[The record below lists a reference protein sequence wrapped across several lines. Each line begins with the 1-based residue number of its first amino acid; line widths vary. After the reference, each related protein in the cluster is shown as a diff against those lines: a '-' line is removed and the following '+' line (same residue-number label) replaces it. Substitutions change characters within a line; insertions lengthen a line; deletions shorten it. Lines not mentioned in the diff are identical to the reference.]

1 MATPTPDSQPKV
13 LTKPPPLT
21 PEKEDA
27 LWKSRAQQLINENL
41 RSAGQDVTEETTKKT
56 SRLRAFWDYLKRLF
70 SSRREPASSTGEG
83 GSQERSRGSSETV
96 DADAPAEERAAD
108 KSAERQQEFSTKD
121 IAELSVESAEKLT
134 AHLLDLIVEDAKYR
148 EAYDK
153 KQLPVLEMLLE
164 KTDPKNAEKPAA
176 EKPPAEETSSE
187 KDRTSMD
194 AAERFGRGPVKEAA
208 DIGVSATLNASTD
221 DLRRA
226 TEFTQ
231 GLDSAKDPVKR
242 SPTLASP
249 GTPPLVPSVASYVLD
264 SNEFLMKKGAFDR
277 SNSSSGNS
285 IGGEPVSPATS
296 RATSPAPRKR
306 GRS

>member
-1 MATPTPDSQPKV
+1 MATPAPDSQPKV
-13 LTKPPPLT
+13 LTEPPPPLT

-41 RSAGQDVTEETTKKT
+41 RSAGQDVTEETTKKA

-70 SSRREPASSTGEG
+70 SSRREPASSTGGG

-96 DADAPAEERAAD
+96 DADAPAEERSAD

-134 AHLLDLIVEDAKYR
+134 AHLLDLIVKDDKYR

-153 KQLPVLEMLLE
+153 RQLPVLEMLLE
-164 KTDPKNAEKPAA
+164 KTDPKNAEKVA
-176 EKPPAEETSSE
+176 AEETESTRG
-187 KDRTSMD
+187 RTSLD
-194 AAERFGRGPVKEAA
+194 AAERFGRGPVGEVGNV
-208 DIGVSATLNASTD
+208 GVSATLNSSTE

-249 GTPPLVPSVASYVLD
+249 GAPPLGPSVASHVLASHD
-264 SNEFLMKKGAFDR
+264 FLARNGDFRR

-285 IGGEPVSPATS
+285 VASEPVSPATS
-296 RATSPAPRKR
+296 RASSPAPRKKS
-306 GRS
+306 RS